1 MRKFL
6 LTAFV
11 VMLTFIG
18 TAQEVIKTYALDVGY
33 WNNYTEEWDWETRKK
48 CNVSFLLQ
56 GDVIISNDVVGS
68 TYYTYETLESSDIQA
83 SWLALDEER
92 RECMVSM
99 KFNNSNNYFV
109 IIYSDVCYRYIW

>member
-18 TAQEVIKTYALDVGY
+18 TAQEVIKSYALDVGY
-33 WNNYTEEWDWETRKK
+33 WNYNTEDWDWETRKT

-56 GDVIISNDVVGS
+56 GDVIISNDLVGS
-68 TYYTYETLESSDIQA
+68 TYYTYEALESSDKQA

-99 KFNNSNNYFV
+99 KFNKVNNYFV
-109 IIYSDVCYRYIW
+109 IIYSDICYRYIW